1 MIMNI
6 EFIFYAII
14 GMSTLLLS
22 ILGLIFAWLLK
33 IDDRIYNVTISGVTK
48 QDLAKIQED
57 VDKLRDQIMLL
68 NQLKGE

>member
-1 MIMNI
+1 MNI